1 MKQKLKKVAVMTPRF
16 GAERTAGDQARSG
29 LYSIMVKE
37 RLAINTS
44 TKLPP
49 YMICTQQTL
58 LQMA

>member
-1 MKQKLKKVAVMTPRF
+1 MKQKVKKVAVMTPRF
-16 GAERTAGDQARSG
+16 AAERTAGDQARSG
-29 LYSIMVKE
+29 LYSIMVEE

-44 TKLPP
+44 TKPPP